1 MARILIAEKYGTDRR
16 LPFSESQD
24 RLMTEFHAAANPAE
38 ALKLVALPEDELFAG
53 ATQLRRAAFANRVT
67 LCAIINARS
76 GNCGMDCRFCSQ
88 SKHNH
93 TPIESFPLL
102 PDEELRERIMALVAR
117 PVARIGVVTSGG
129 ALSGEEFDRLLGVL
143 RSLPDHALK
152 RVCASLGRLCADQL
166 TQLTDA
172 GLDRY
177 HHNLETS
184 RQYYPSICTTQT
196 WDQRKATVERVL
208 AVGMTACTGG
218 LFGLGESWRDRIDFA
233 FALKALGV
241 GHVPMNFLHP
251 HPETPLAGQAPLTA
265 EEALR
270 IVAVFRHILPT
281 ATLRICGGRPLV
293 LGARQKDVF
302 VAGANALMTGDYLTT
317 QGRGL
322 ADDLAMIDALGLEI
336 DCGQSC

>member
-1 MARILIAEKYGTDRR
+1 
-16 LPFSESQD
+16 
-24 RLMTEFHAAANPAE
+24 MTEIRAAENPVE
-38 ALKLVALPEDELFAG
+38 ALKLVSLSEEELFA
-53 ATQLRRAAFANRVT
+53 ASAHLRRAAFGNRVT

-88 SKHNH
+88 SRHNH
-93 TPIESFPLL
+93 TPIETFPLL
-102 PDEELRERIMALVAR
+102 PDEELRGRILALAAQ

-129 ALSGEEFDRLLGVL
+129 ALSGEEFDRLLEVL
-143 RSLPDHALK
+143 RSLPGHALK
-152 RVCASLGRLCADQL
+152 RVCASLGKLSAVQLAQLADV
-166 TQLTDA
+166 

-184 RQYYPSICTTQT
+184 RQYYPHICTTQT

-208 AVGMTACTGG
+208 GVGMTACTGG
-218 LFGLGESWRDRIDFA
+218 LFGLGESWRDRIEFA

-251 HPETPLAGQAPLTA
+251 HPETPLADREPLTA
-265 EEALR
+265 AEALR

-281 ATLRICGGRPLV
+281 AALRICGGRPLV
-293 LGARQKDVF
+293 LGARQKEVF
-302 VAGANALMTGDYLTT
+302 AAGANALMTGDYLTT

-322 ADDLAMIDALGLEI
+322 ADDLAMIDSLGLEV
-336 DCGQSC
+336 DCDQHC

>member
-1 MARILIAEKYGTDRR
+1 
-16 LPFSESQD
+16 
-24 RLMTEFHAAANPAE
+24 MTELYTAANPAE
-38 ALKLVALPEDELFAG
+38 ALKLVSLPEDELFVG
-53 ATQLRRAAFANRVT
+53 ATQLRRATFDNRIT

-93 TPIESFPLL
+93 TPIETFSLL
-102 PDEELRERIMALVAR
+102 PDDELRGRILALATQ

-143 RSLPDHALK
+143 RSLPEYVLK
-152 RVCASLGRLCADQL
+152 RVCASLGKLSAVQL
-166 TQLTDA
+166 AQLMDI

-184 RQYYPSICTTQT
+184 RRYYPSICTTQT
-196 WDQRKATVERVL
+196 WDQRKATVERVFG
-208 AVGMTACTGG
+208 AGMTACTGG

-233 FALKALGV
+233 FALKSLGV
-241 GHVPMNFLHP
+241 THVPMNFLHP
-251 HPETPLAGQAPLTA
+251 HPETPLAGQPPLTA
-265 EEALR
+265 GEALR

-293 LGARQKDVF
+293 LGARQKEIF
-302 VAGANALMTGDYLTT
+302 AAGANALMTGDYLTT

-322 ADDLAMIDALGLEI
+322 VDDLAMIDSLGLEV
-336 DCGQSC
+336 DCDHNC